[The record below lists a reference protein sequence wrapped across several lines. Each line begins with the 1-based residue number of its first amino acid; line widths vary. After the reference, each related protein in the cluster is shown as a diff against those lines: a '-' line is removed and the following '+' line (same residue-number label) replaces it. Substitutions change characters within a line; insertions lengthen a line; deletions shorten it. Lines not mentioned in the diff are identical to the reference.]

1 MFVAKGLIGGDQIA
15 PPRVGTYERRDVLTG
30 AVVTA
35 AAACGVGEAEDA
47 ANAAA
52 RAFPA
57 WSSLPAAERARLL
70 RAVATL
76 LTSRVEALSASAARE
91 VGAAPEWVQFNIEI
105 ACAMLEQAASLSD
118 AIGERSVDGGPEG
131 TSYSLRR
138 IPAGVVLGIAPW
150 NAAITLAVRA
160 VAAPLALGN
169 TVVLKGSE
177 LCPKTHEIVAQT
189 FLDAGIPP
197 GVLNYVSNAPEDA
210 NELVS
215 ALIAHP
221 AVRRVNFTGSTR
233 VGREVAILAAKNLKR
248 CLLELSGKATTIV
261 LADADISAAARAV
274 THGAFFNQGQ
284 ICMST
289 DRVIVED
296 KAANAFVTAL
306 KQEVEALQFT
316 SLGQVISPEAVLRLK
331 GLIDDAVSKGAKV
344 VAGAVSEG
352 ATLHPT
358 ILDHVAYGMR
368 VYEEEIFGPIVGVVR
383 VSDADEA
390 VTVANDTEFG
400 LAAAVLGGDLDHAR
414 AIARRI
420 EAGVIHVNGSTVYD
434 DPTMPLGGMKASGYG
449 RFGGMAAIEEFTEIQ
464 WITEREKPA
473 ETRLGT

>member
-1 MFVAKGLIGGDQIA
+1 MFVAKGLIGGEQIA
-15 PPRVGTYERRDVLTG
+15 PPRVGSYERRDVLTG

-35 AAACGVGEAEDA
+35 AAACGVAEAEDA

-52 RAFPA
+52 RAFPG
-57 WSSLPAAERARLL
+57 WSSTPAAERARLL
-70 RAVATL
+70 CAVAEL
-76 LTSRVEALSASAARE
+76 LTSRRDALSASAARE
-91 VGAAPEWVQFNIEI
+91 VGAAPGWVKFNIEI
-105 ACAMLEQAASLSD
+105 ACAMLKQAASLTST
-118 AIGERSVDGGPEG
+118 IGEHHVPGGPEE

-189 FLDAGIPP
+189 FLDAGIPA
-197 GVLNYVSNAPEDA
+197 GVINYVSNAPEDA
-210 NELVS
+210 RELV
-215 ALIAHP
+215 ATLVAHP

-233 VGREVAILAAKNLKR
+233 VGREVAIVAAQNLKR

-261 LADADISAAARAV
+261 LADADIPGAARAV

-296 KAANAFVTAL
+296 KIADAFVVAL
-306 KQEVEALQFT
+306 KLEAEKLQST
-316 SLGQVISPEAVLRLK
+316 SLGHVISPEAVLRLK
-331 GLIDDAVSKGAKV
+331 GLIDDAVAKGAKV
-344 VAGAVSEG
+344 VTGAVSEG
-352 ATLHPT
+352 AMLQPT
-358 ILDHVAYGMR
+358 ILDRVAYGMR
-368 VYEEEIFGPIVGVVR
+368 VYEEEVFGPIVGVVR
-383 VSDADEA
+383 VADADEA

-400 LAAAVLGGDLDHAR
+400 LAAAVLGEDMDRAR
-414 AIARRI
+414 AVARRI

-449 RFGGMAAIEEFTEIQ
+449 RFGGTAAIEEFTEIQ